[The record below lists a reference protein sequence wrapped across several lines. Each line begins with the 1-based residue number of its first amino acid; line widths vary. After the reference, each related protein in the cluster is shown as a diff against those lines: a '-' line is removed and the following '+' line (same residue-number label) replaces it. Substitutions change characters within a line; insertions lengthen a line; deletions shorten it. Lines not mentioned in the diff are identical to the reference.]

1 MKTFK
6 DVVKASVYIKE
17 AAPFSDYPNF
27 ACTCDRVPDK
37 EPLFASIYWD
47 PLRRTVSA
55 VLGDDRIVRIK
66 VPENA
71 LSGATLEQLAVVRRF
86 YL

>member
-6 DVVKASVYIKE
+6 DVVKTSVYIKE
-17 AAPFSDYPNF
+17 AAPFSEYPYF
-27 ACTCDRVPDK
+27 ECTCKKVPGK
-37 EPLFASIYWD
+37 GSLFASIYWD
-47 PLRRTVSA
+47 PFRRTVSA

-71 LSGATLEQLAVVRRF
+71 LSGTTLEQLAVIRRF
-86 YL
+86 K

>member
-27 ACTCDRVPDK
+27 ACTCDMVTDK
-37 EPLFASIYWD
+37 KPFFASIYWD
-47 PLRRTVSA
+47 PFLRIVSA

-66 VPENA
+66 VPENV
-71 LSGATLEQLAVVRRF
+71 LSGTTIEQLAVIRRF
-86 YL
+86 K

>member
-6 DVVKASVYIKE
+6 DVVKVSVYIIG
-17 AAPFSDYPNF
+17 DYPNF
-27 ACTCDRVPDK
+27 VCTYNMVPYK
-37 EPLFASIYWD
+37 EPLYASIYWD
-47 PLRRTVSA
+47 PFLRIVSA

-71 LSGATLEQLAVVRRF
+71 LSVTTIKQFTVIRRF
-86 YL
+86 R